1 MMLRLPR
8 SAAKDGAPAP
18 APRSALG
25 RPRGRFTQ
33 HRRLDKLRR
42 LLGQHP
48 KGLTLYELAEAI
60 GVTPRSMRRYLKEV
74 SHELDL
80 EPVPTRGGGA
90 LRWRVRSGELPRKIE
105 LRRTQAYAILAARKL
120 FEPMKGSTLYDEI
133 EMATQSLLALAQR
146 PGRGPNA
153 GLADARLEHRF
164 LYLPVAPKDYS
175 AKTEELDDLF
185 QAVADL
191 RPLRC
196 RYRAGSKES
205 EETIVIHPYA
215 MVLYKDAIYCVGLHT
230 GRGEI
235 RTFLLD
241 RMRDTESSALE
252 RFELPP
258 DFRVDDYF
266 QGGFGIWR
274 GRKKIKVVIDFDP
287 SVADLVR
294 SRRVHESQKL
304 VLLPDGALRLTMTVG
319 DTTELLS
326 WVLGWGKKATVVE
339 PPALVQDVE
348 KELGEALSKYANAP
362 TVRRSSGFRKA
373 GGEPGGQRDGQRDGQ
388 REGGTDGGGE
398 ARGSAGD
405 GSRDGLSEMSRH
417 GKLGWQDG
425 ARTAEDRKERRR
437 QR

>member
-1 MMLRLPR
+1 MLRLPR
-8 SAAKDGAPAP
+8 TAGKQLGSTRPV
-18 APRSALG
+18 G

-48 KGLTLYELAEAI
+48 KGLTLYELAEAV

-74 SHELDL
+74 SHELEL

-90 LRWRVRSGELPRKIE
+90 LRWRVRASELPRKIE
-105 LRRTQAYAILAARKL
+105 LRRTQAYAMLAARKL
-120 FEPMKGSTLYDEI
+120 FEPMRGSTLFDEI
-133 EMATQSLLALAQR
+133 EMATQRLLALAQR

-153 GLADARLEHRF
+153 GLADARLEQRF

-175 AKTEELDDLF
+175 ARTEELDDLF

-196 RYRAGSKES
+196 RYRAGSKDR

-252 RFELPP
+252 RFELPH
-258 DFRVDDYF
+258 DFKVDDYF

-274 GRKKIKVVIDFDP
+274 GTQRIKVVIDFDP
-287 SVADLVR
+287 NVAELVR

-304 VLLPDGALRLTMTVG
+304 VALADGTVRLTMTVG

-339 PPALVQDVE
+339 PAALLAEVE
-348 KELGEALSKYANAP
+348 SELAEALSRY
-362 TVRRSSGFRKA
+362 RSSAVGQVRGAKKGRGA
-373 GGEPGGQRDGQRDGQ
+373 GGGGPG
-388 REGGTDGGGE
+388 EVK
-398 ARGSAGD
+398 
-405 GSRDGLSEMSRH
+405 DGLSEVARR
-417 GKLGWQDG
+417 GKLEGQDG
-425 ARTAEDRKERRR
+425 TRNAEDRKERRR
-437 QR
+437 R

>member
-1 MMLRLPR
+1 VLSKANMLRLPR
-8 SAAKDGAPAP
+8 SAGKNLAPARP
-18 APRSALG
+18 VG

-74 SHELDL
+74 SHELEL

-90 LRWRVRSGELPRKIE
+90 LRWRVQSSELPRKIE

-120 FEPMKGSTLYDEI
+120 FEPMRGSTLFDEI
-133 EMATQSLLALAQR
+133 EMATQRLLALAQR

-153 GLADARLEHRF
+153 GVADARLEQRF

-175 AKTEELDDLF
+175 ARTEELDDLF

-196 RYRAGSKES
+196 RYRSGTRDS

-230 GRGEI
+230 GRSEI

-258 DFRVDDYF
+258 DFKVDDYF

-274 GRKKIKVVIDFDP
+274 GKKRIKVVIDFDS
-287 SVADLVR
+287 SVAELVR

-304 VLLPDGALRLTMTVG
+304 VALPDGTLRLTMTVG
-319 DTTELLS
+319 DITELSS

-339 PPALVQDVE
+339 PPSLAQE
-348 KELGEALSKYANAP
+348 IESELAETLLRYR
-362 TVRRSSGFRKA
+362 T
-373 GGEPGGQRDGQRDGQ
+373 
-388 REGGTDGGGE
+388 GGG
-398 ARGSAGD
+398 RV
-405 GSRDGLSEMSRH
+405 GLSEVTRR
-417 GKLGWQDG
+417 GKLGGQDG
-425 ARTAEDRKERRR
+425 TGAPEEPKHRRR